1 MDYIVLLK
9 LQMPQR
15 IGSIIKKIQI
25 WACASHI
32 QESHGMM
39 SH

>member
-1 MDYIVLLK
+1 MDYIVLLE
-9 LQMPQR
+9 LQMPQK

-25 WACASHI
+25 WASASHI
-32 QESHGMM
+32 QESLEMM